1 MHTQQWTNTLATYAY
16 PILGALRPADIGT
29 NLVRKVLE
37 PIWLTK
43 NETAS
48 RLRGRSFPRFFSGTP
63 ESVVPLI

>member
-29 NLVRKVLE
+29 DLGRKVLE

>member
-1 MHTQQWTNTLATYAY
+1 MRTQQWTNTLATYAY
-16 PILGALRPADIGT
+16 PIIGALRPADIGT
-29 NLVRKVLE
+29 DHVRKVLE

>member
-16 PILGALRPADIGT
+16 PILGALCPADIGT
-29 NLVRKVLE
+29 DLVRKVLE

-43 NETAS
+43 NETAT
-48 RLRGRSFPRFFSGTP
+48 RLRGRSFPSFFNGTP

>member
-1 MHTQQWTNTLATYAY
+1 M
-16 PILGALRPADIGT
+16 IGALRPADIGT
-29 NLVRKVLE
+29 DLVRKVLE